1 MKNKNIM
8 KLLIITALAEFQKDV
23 LKILKEAEIEAF
35 SSSDIEGYKKA
46 NSFIAAQSWFP
57 GERNGDDSMLFFSFT
72 KEELITPL
80 FKLIKEYNKNL
91 PTNNPVRVAVV
102 GIEQFI

>member
-35 SSSDIEGYKKA
+35 SSSDIEGHKNA

-57 GERNGDDSMLFFSFT
+57 GERSGDESMLFFSFT
-72 KEELITPL
+72 KEELIAPL
-80 FKLIKEYNKNL
+80 FELIKEYNKNL
-91 PTNNPVRVAVV
+91 TTSNPVRVAVV

>member
-1 MKNKNIM
+1 M

-23 LKILKEAEIEAF
+23 LRILKDAEIEAF
-35 SSSDIEGYKKA
+35 SSSEIDGHKNA
-46 NSFIAAQSWFP
+46 GSFIAAQSWFP
-57 GERNGDDSMLFFSFT
+57 GERVGNESMLFFSFT
-72 KEELITPL
+72 KEELIAPV
-80 FKLIKEYNKNL
+80 FELIKEYNKNL